1 MRSGRILGYSGNK
14 LSLPLLTA
22 GEGAIAIGRG
32 GGRRFWVPCS
42 LGLGLQLLRCL
53 CLWVRGQGSAICLR
67 ATISLPICF
76 DQVRNL
82 SSVSRTTTA
91 TVLSQHTSFP
101 MIKTVN
107 LTLTSIRSLLGNRQ
121 ITLRKTVRHTQT
133 KRNPIIAYIFN
144 VCFKKSG
151 VNPFQNS

>member
-53 CLWVRGQGSAICLR
+53 CLWVRGQGSAICSTDRGYESYNLFAHLLR
-67 ATISLPICF
+67 SGQKFVIRLKDDDSNGIISTYEFPYDKNGEFDSDINTI
-76 DQVRNL
+76 
-82 SSVSRTTTA
+82 
-91 TVLSQHTSFP
+91 
-101 MIKTVN
+101 
-107 LTLTSIRSLLGNRQ
+107 LTWKQTNHVKENRQ
-121 ITLRKTVRHTQT
+121 TNKE
-133 KRNPIIAYIFN
+133 
-144 VCFKKSG
+144 KSYHSLH
-151 VNPFQNS
+151 FQCAF